1 MPVVA
6 ALLLLFLFCFRT
18 ISVESHGPVEYLSGT
33 QPKGQKQ
40 LSHKCVRRMS
50 KHIYG
55 IAVLTRLVVPQTYQ
69 NGVRDPSPGRAAG
82 GSASKPLS
90 AVTARAYLYSV

>member
-1 MPVVA
+1 MYGGELVA
-6 ALLLLFLFCFRT
+6 AVMLVIFSLCPPQAPGRSPLCLWLRLSAYVCRPAVMLSVLLPRF
-18 ISVESHGPVEYLSGT
+18 SVEVMAHVEYLSGT

-55 IAVLTRLVVPQTYQ
+55 
-69 NGVRDPSPGRAAG
+69 
-82 GSASKPLS
+82 
-90 AVTARAYLYSV
+90 